1 MNRLGAL
8 VDLRRVVIAA
18 VLMPAL
24 LLGVY
29 VVLPGS
35 GSEPGVSPPRLVDTP
50 PSSAAS
56 EVGLEV
62 GKLAPDFEITTTDGR
77 RIRLSDFRGRP
88 VVVNFHALWCTSCL
102 VELPELKAIQEAR
115 GLETFAVLA
124 VNAGETK
131 ERALEFADFLEAPFT
146 FGLDINLAVSDAYR
160 VRGLPA
166 SVFIDAEGVVQ
177 VVYAGFPGLDLLN
190 QFIDSAITA
199 QPPGEIPPVIRTVN
213 TIPRDY
219 LLNVERNDDL
229 LVFRS
234 RALRCDAGYCA
245 ELVLSEI
252 LNYAGVDVTKTAFT
266 ASMPSLTI
274 RYDPAVITE
283 EQVIDAVTDALSLL
297 EDPVYTGDLEVV
309 VTDS

>member
-1 MNRLGAL
+1 LSRLTSL
-8 VDLRRVVIAA
+8 IDIRRVAVAA
-18 VLMPAL
+18 VLLPFLAVGVYL
-24 LLGVY
+24 LLPDSGTEAGV
-29 VVLPGS
+29 
-35 GSEPGVSPPRLVDTP
+35 EPPSLLNTP
-50 PSSAAS
+50 PSNVTS
-56 EVGLEV
+56 EIGLEE

-77 RIRLSDFRGRP
+77 RVRLSDFRGRP

-102 VELPELKAIQEAR
+102 VELPELQAIQEHR

-131 ERALEFADFLEAPFT
+131 ARALEFADFLDAPFT
-146 FGLDINLAVSDAYR
+146 FGLDTNLTVSDAYG

-177 VVYAGFPGLDLLN
+177 VVYFGYPGQELLN
-190 QFIDSAITA
+190 RFVDSAIDA

-219 LLNVERNDDL
+219 LLSVERTDDL

-245 ELVLSEI
+245 ELVLGEVLS
-252 LNYAGVDVTKTAFT
+252 YAGIAVTETAFT
-266 ASMPSLTI
+266 ADMPSLTI

-297 EDPVYTGDLEVV
+297 EDPVYTGELEVV
-309 VTDS
+309 VTDG